1 MAVSLRLSGPV
12 RATVER
18 AVLWPAWAL
27 LALAAIPFL
36 TGVSVPRTLQYAPFV
51 ASLLVFGL
59 PHGAAEHVAL
69 ARVGIARDRPL
80 LAAVALYLPLMAV
93 YAVAWW
99 LAPALSF
106 AFFILLT
113 WVHWGQGDVYALL
126 AFTEGGHLR
135 TRVQRVLALVVRGGL
150 PMLVPLVGHPERYRF
165 VAEQTVGLFD
175 AGAAA
180 ALAPAFT
187 PQARLAVAVGFG
199 AITLGALGVAFARR
213 DGSGAWRVDAVE
225 TALLWGFFLVV
236 PPVLAVGLYFCLWH
250 SVRHIARLVVLDEG
264 AKPTLEQ
271 GQIWPAARRFAVDAA
286 PLTAGA
292 LVVFGALYALVGAS
306 ATLPDLLGVY
316 LVLLAVLTLPHAV
329 VVALMDRRQ
338 AVWAPAQ

>member
-1 MAVSLRLSGPV
+1 MAVSLRLPGPV

-27 LALAAIPFL
+27 LALAAVPFL
-36 TGVSVPRTLQYAPFV
+36 AGVGIPRWLQYAPFV

-69 ARVGIARDRPL
+69 ARVGLARDRPL
-80 LAAVALYLPLMAV
+80 LAAVAVYLPLMAV

-113 WVHWGQGDVYALL
+113 WVHWGQGDVYAML
-126 AFTEGGHLR
+126 AFTEGGHLC
-135 TRVQRVLALVVRGGL
+135 TRAQRVLALVVRGGL
-150 PMLVPLVGHPERYRF
+150 PMLVPLVGHPERYQF
-165 VAEQTVGLFD
+165 VAERTVGLFD

-180 ALAPAFT
+180 ALSPAFT
-187 PQARLAVAVGFG
+187 TGARLAVAMGFG
-199 AITLGALGVAFARR
+199 AVTVLALALGFARR
-213 DGSGAWRVDAVE
+213 DGSGSWRVDAAE
-225 TALLWGFFLVV
+225 TGLLWAFFLVV

-250 SVRHIARLVVLDEG
+250 SVRHIARLVVLDGG
-264 AKPTLEQ
+264 ARESLAA
-271 GQIWPAARRFAVDAA
+271 GRVWPGVRRFAVDAA

-292 LVVFGALYALVGAS
+292 LVVFAALYALVGAS

-316 LVLLAVLTLPHAV
+316 LVLLAVLTLPHVV

>member
-1 MAVSLRLSGPV
+1 MSLGLPGPV

-18 AVLWPAWAL
+18 AVLWPAWVV
-27 LALAAIPFL
+27 LALAAVPFL
-36 TGVSVPRTLQYAPFV
+36 AGVGVPGWLQYAPFV

-69 ARVGIARDRPL
+69 ARVGLARERPL

-135 TRVQRVLALVVRGGL
+135 TRAQRALALVVRGGL

-165 VAEQTVGLFD
+165 VAERTVGLFD
-175 AGAAA
+175 PAAA
-180 ALAPAFT
+180 ATLAPAFT
-187 PQARLAVAVGFG
+187 AEARLTIAIGFG
-199 AITLGALGVAFARR
+199 AVTLLALALGFARR
-213 DGSGAWRVDAVE
+213 DGSASWRVDAVE
-225 TALLWGFFLVV
+225 TALLWAFFLAV

-250 SVRHIARLVVLDEG
+250 SVRHIARIAVLDEG
-264 AKPTLEQ
+264 AKPTLAQ
-271 GQIWPAARRFAVDAA
+271 GQVWPAARRFAVDAA

-316 LVLLAVLTLPHAV
+316 LVLLAVLTLPHVV

-338 AVWAPAQ
+338 AVWRPAQ